1 MDVPERLH
9 DPSVD
14 AYKYLGFA
22 HAMPRRPPIRFAGR
36 DLLLSRDL
44 SARGIRG
51 ARLVKLLKDGALVQ
65 RARGLYMAAD
75 ADVTEHHSLA
85 EVARLAPSAVVCLL
99 SALRFHGLGTQLPSE
114 VWLAIHVKAWRPRLT
129 GLPVR
134 IVHMSGAALTEGVEI
149 RDIEHVPVRITS
161 AAKTV
166 ADCFKFRNKIGLD
179 VALEA
184 LREYRRQKRSLD
196 ELRRLAR
203 ACRVEGVMRPYLE
216 AIL

>member
-1 MDVPERLH
+1 M
-9 DPSVD
+9 
-14 AYKYLGFA
+14 A
-22 HAMPRRPPIRFAGR
+22 RRPPFSSENQ
-36 DLLLSRDL
+36 DLLRRRDL

-51 ARLVKLLKDGALVQ
+51 ARLDKLLKEGTLVQ

-85 EVARLAPSAVVCLL
+85 EIARLAPNAVVCLL
-99 SALRFHGLGTQLPSE
+99 SALRFHDLGTQLPPE
-114 VWLAIHVKAWRPRLT
+114 VWIAIHVKAWRPRLR

-134 IVHMSGAALTEGVEI
+134 VVHMSGAALTEGVEVH
-149 RDIEHVPVRITS
+149 DIEHVPVRITS

-203 ACRVEGVMRPYLE
+203 VCRVERVMRPYLE
-216 AIL
+216 AML

>member
-1 MDVPERLH
+1 MT
-9 DPSVD
+9 
-14 AYKYLGFA
+14 
-22 HAMPRRPPIRFAGR
+22 RRPAGGEDR
-36 DLLLSRDL
+36 DLLRTRDL

-51 ARLVKLLKDGALVQ
+51 ARLEKLLKEGALLQ

-85 EVARLAPSAVVCLL
+85 EAARLAPKAVVCLL

-114 VWLAIHVKAWRPRLT
+114 VWIAIHVKAWRPRLT

-134 IVHMSGAALTEGVEI
+134 IVHMSGAALTEGVEVH
-149 RDIEHVPVRITS
+149 DIEHVPVRITN

-196 ELRRLAR
+196 DLRRLAR
-203 ACRVEGVMRPYLE
+203 VCRVDRVMRPYLE
-216 AIL
+216 AML

>member
-1 MDVPERLH
+1 
-9 DPSVD
+9 
-14 AYKYLGFA
+14 
-22 HAMPRRPPIRFAGR
+22 MPRRRAAAPTGR
-36 DLLLSRDL
+36 ALLRRRDL

-51 ARLVKLLKDGALVQ
+51 ERLDRLLREGALVQ
-65 RARGLYMAAD
+65 RARGLFMAAD

-85 EVARLAPSAVVCLL
+85 EVARLAPNAVICLL
-99 SALRFHGLGTQLPSE
+99 SALRFHGLGTQLPSK
-114 VWLAIHVKAWRPRLT
+114 VWIAIHVKAWRPRLT

-134 IVHMSGAALTEGVEI
+134 IVHMSGAALTEGVELH
-149 RDIEHVPVRITS
+149 DIEHVPVRITS

-184 LREYRRQKRSLD
+184 LREYRRQKQSLD

-203 ACRVEGVMRPYLE
+203 VCRVERVMRPYLE
-216 AIL
+216 AML